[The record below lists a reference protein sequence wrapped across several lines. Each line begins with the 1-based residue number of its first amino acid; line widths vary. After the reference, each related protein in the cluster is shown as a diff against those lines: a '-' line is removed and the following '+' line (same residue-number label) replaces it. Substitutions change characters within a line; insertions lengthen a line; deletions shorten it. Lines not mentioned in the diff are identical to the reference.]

1 MNPQSVP
8 RTQPWVHQRPADN
21 ICFKKDLLPLP
32 LYREQRIA
40 VFAVETSLLRESLY
54 SIVLCIYLE

>member
-21 ICFKKDLLPLP
+21 IGFKKDLLPLP

-40 VFAVETSLLRESLY
+40 VFDVETSLLRGSLF